1 MYASA
6 LKFLLHLVTTTPR
19 LILQIYDHPTQK
31 FWIQLC
37 VIISIASDFALNL
50 RDPLTKLLYK
60 LTKSDLVSAEL
71 LEFHK
76 AHAMHSAGL
85 LDGL

>member
-6 LKFLLHLVTTTPR
+6 LKFLLHLVTTTLRP
-19 LILQIYDHPTQK
+19 ILQIYDHPTQK
-31 FWIQLC
+31 FRIQLC
-37 VIISIASDFALNL
+37 VIISIASIFALNL
-50 RDPLTKLLYK
+50 RDTLSKLIHK

-71 LEFHK
+71 LEFHE
-76 AHAMHSAGL
+76 AHAMHSAHP